1 MKSASNLKNRQLCKS
16 TSKHSLN
23 SSYSNVGC
31 SSVCM
36 YKRLA
41 MLSSL
46 HRWQP
51 TFLHINQLLTPPK
64 QGSLRRT
71 TLSTMNKFWYGI
83 TYSIALGGTMS
94 IIFELK
100 RADKILEPEI
110 LLGLLAFFLIMG
122 YVWGIIIYDRKRE
135 KEIEEEERRAQQDR
149 TNELARKYLEM
160 KLREEKNK
168 KQTP

>member
-1 MKSASNLKNRQLCKS
+1 
-16 TSKHSLN
+16 
-23 SSYSNVGC
+23 
-31 SSVCM
+31 
-36 YKRLA
+36 
-41 MLSSL
+41 
-46 HRWQP
+46 
-51 TFLHINQLLTPPK
+51 
-64 QGSLRRT
+64 
-71 TLSTMNKFWYGI
+71 MNKFWYGI